1 MAEVSMSLPFSIDS
15 YGKVA
20 ITSDF
25 SKLWADRVRATIGTA
40 LGERVMAPNFGSLV
54 PFAVFKGEEEA
65 IASITDEVRRVFT
78 KQLPLLTLSQTDVT
92 FEETTGVLS
101 ITVVYSLPN
110 QEEVTTT
117 IGIVTVRGTNPTAEE
132 IK

>member
-40 LGERVMAPNFGSLV
+40 VGERVMAPSFGSLV
-54 PFAVFKGEEEA
+54 PFAVFNGEEEA
-65 IASITDEVRRVFT
+65 TASVIDEVKRVFI
-78 KQLPLLTLSQTDVT
+78 KQLSLLTLSQTDVT

-110 QEEVTTT
+110 QEEVTTN
-117 IGIVTVRGTNPTAEE
+117 IGVVTVRGTNPTAEE